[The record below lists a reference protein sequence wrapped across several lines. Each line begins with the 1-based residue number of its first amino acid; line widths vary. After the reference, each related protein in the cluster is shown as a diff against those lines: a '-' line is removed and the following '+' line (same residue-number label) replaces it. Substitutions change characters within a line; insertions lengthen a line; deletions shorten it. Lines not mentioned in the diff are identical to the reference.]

1 MYYVYIIK
9 STTATENHFYV
20 GYTNNLG
27 MRLKQH
33 NSSTS
38 FHTKKYG
45 PWELIFCAAFQNKI
59 KAIEFEKYL
68 KSHSGRIFM
77 QKRLF

>member
-9 STTATENHFYV
+9 SIALPDNFYI
-20 GYTNNLG
+20 GYTSNLN

-33 NSSTS
+33 NFGTS

-45 PWELIFCAAFQNKI
+45 AWELTFYAVFQNKL

-77 QKRLF
+77 QKRLC

>member
-9 STTATENHFYV
+9 AVAISDNFYI
-20 GYTNNLG
+20 GYTNNLN

-33 NSSTS
+33 NSGLS
-38 FHTKKYG
+38 FLTKKYES
-45 PWELIFCAAFQNKI
+45 WDLILYAVFQNKL
-59 KAIEFEKYL
+59 KALEFEKYL

-77 QKRLF
+77 QKRLC